1 MKHFILV
8 KFKNKNDTELLFDE
22 INDLFK
28 QSLNFP
34 GIHNIAIHK
43 SNSELD
49 NRYSL
54 MIEMNLSPDGLKLF
68 DSSEIHQQWKELYGD
83 KLDCK
88 AIFDCD

>member
-88 AIFDCD
+88 VIFDCD